1 MIICRCSLIGYWL
14 FHCHVGWHMEMGMS
28 VAFNEASELV
38 GAPPAD
44 YGMCGADGTYGAW
57 AALLAA
63 QQAEVDII
71 PSSFSSGSD
80 QDSKAFTITVS
91 LLAVVFFALLV
102 LAAGFWLASRKWK
115 GLFHRVDLQAGTEAV
130 ENPLT
135 VPVSSTEPAAFGHA
149 AAHADVESGGVQ
161 MTSLGAG
168 TTKPINGGRIRD
180 AAGHAH
186 DDEHHDDLEE
196 ISFSSTVGSGGY
208 TKGPGS
214 KLGHGGDVKVNRGA
228 AVVAG
233 VGGAVS
239 EAVGAGAARVDA
251 GLRGL
256 RRSISRVVS
265 PEK

>member
-1 MIICRCSLIGYWL
+1 
-14 FHCHVGWHMEMGMS
+14 MEMGMS

-63 QQAEVDII
+63 QQAEVVIT

-102 LAAGFWLASRKWK
+102 LAAGFWLTSRKWN
-115 GLFHRVDLQAGTEAV
+115 GFFHRVDLQAGTEAV

-135 VPVSSTEPAAFGHA
+135 IPVSSAEPEAFGQA

-168 TTKPINGGRIRD
+168 TTKPNNGGRIRE
-180 AAGHAH
+180 AEGHAH
-186 DDEHHDDLEE
+186 EDDHHDDLEE
-196 ISFSSTVGSGGY
+196 ISFSSTVGSGY
-208 TKGPGS
+208 TKGRGT
-214 KLGHGGDVKVNRGA
+214 KLGQGADAKVNRGA

-239 EAVGAGAARVDA
+239 EAVGAGAARVGA
-251 GLRGL
+251 GLGGL